1 MRSDEIAV
9 SRQGNLAVINHTQF
23 EIKFNLS
30 KGTWDY
36 IDEGGDT
43 IIRDGCTQITL
54 GDGSVVKTE
63 DAGTREFIT
72 ELPQTDAFGS
82 YHQIRFSHEAT
93 GKGVRINTYLK
104 CYAAHPAIHLKVG
117 VENLKS
123 EPLRLDSVTVLGVS
137 ANRGAVLLGG
147 LPSDYHLFINMPPVS
162 PGVSRRIYE
171 GFLLS
176 ETDAMHPSNDG
187 VLCDT
192 KGGKALVFGFL
203 TTEKWW
209 PRIQVGCQKNNGR
222 GSQGQ
227 NVKSSAVGVNPW
239 ALYHD
244 CRQQCNSGKEMTS
257 ETAYINFTDKAS
269 AAYEHY
275 TSQIAA
281 RNIAHERPLIEAQ
294 PTVEYNTPA
303 IVWTLSDA
311 DGSLDANAI
320 LTQTDAL
327 AEHPMFQPNCPGGI
341 DCIQLNAVSESE
353 LGVFTQGAEVSVS
366 QNREEIK
373 AITRRI
379 RAKGFKAGIRFNP
392 FCAALDSAL
401 VQSHP
406 DYCIQEKTAS
416 RGGRRYSRDRSAR
429 NGYKPATI
437 HLPESGKEVALLD
450 VSHPE
455 VQSRIREQMK
465 QVVGECGYS
474 LINADFTA
482 YTVGLTNASHNLHW
496 HDSSL
501 TSVQLYRLAGKLLK
515 DAINEARLE
524 NVHLKDDVLLAGYNT
539 VPGPCIGSIDVNTP
553 LLTPLLSTVGTAS
566 NRASDS
572 WHHQRGTKHRLS
584 RYAAHMREHNVLWG
598 HVFGEIAVDEPR
610 PVNEAIVEV
619 TAAALSGGTVFCT
632 DQFGI
637 LTSSRAGH
645 LAKILP
651 LIGKAATP
659 VDLYDEPFPKI
670 WSLPMST
677 PREAWYLAAVFNWND
692 YEDDAYFE
700 LEALGLPKS
709 KEFLV
714 HDFWMR
720 QYLGK
725 VSDSV
730 TLLNILPR
738 SVKLLCFREEQD
750 VPQLLATDM
759 HYTQG
764 GVEILSAGW
773 DRHSQ
778 SYMIVCKP
786 LRQAEGTCFIHV
798 PDDYL
803 PISVATHGS
812 DYRYNWDE
820 PIYKLT
826 FTGAKPDQLVQAS
839 IHFAKTSGGTL

>member
-54 GDGSVVKTE
+54 DDGSVVKTE

-227 NVKSSAVGVNPW
+227 NVKLSAVGVNPW

-244 CRQQCNSGKEMTS
+244 CRQQCNSGKEITS

-281 RNIAHERPLIEAQ
+281 PNIAHERPLIEAQ
-294 PTVEYNTPA
+294 PTLEYNPPA
-303 IVWTLSDA
+303 IVWTISDA
-311 DGSLDANAI
+311 EGSLDANAI

-465 QVVGECGYS
+465 QVVERMWVFTHQRRLYS
-474 LINADFTA
+474 LYGRAHECFT
-482 YTVGLTNASHNLHW
+482 
-496 HDSSL
+496 
-501 TSVQLYRLAGKLLK
+501 QLALA
-515 DAINEARLE
+515 
-524 NVHLKDDVLLAGYNT
+524 
-539 VPGPCIGSIDVNTP
+539 
-553 LLTPLLSTVGTAS
+553 
-566 NRASDS
+566 
-572 WHHQRGTKHRLS
+572 
-584 RYAAHMREHNVLWG
+584 
-598 HVFGEIAVDEPR
+598 
-610 PVNEAIVEV
+610 
-619 TAAALSGGTVFCT
+619 
-632 DQFGI
+632 
-637 LTSSRAGH
+637 
-645 LAKILP
+645 
-651 LIGKAATP
+651 
-659 VDLYDEPFPKI
+659 
-670 WSLPMST
+670 
-677 PREAWYLAAVFNWND
+677 
-692 YEDDAYFE
+692 
-700 LEALGLPKS
+700 
-709 KEFLV
+709 
-714 HDFWMR
+714 
-720 QYLGK
+720 
-725 VSDSV
+725 
-730 TLLNILPR
+730 
-738 SVKLLCFREEQD
+738 
-750 VPQLLATDM
+750 
-759 HYTQG
+759 
-764 GVEILSAGW
+764 
-773 DRHSQ
+773 
-778 SYMIVCKP
+778 
-786 LRQAEGTCFIHV
+786 
-798 PDDYL
+798 
-803 PISVATHGS
+803 
-812 DYRYNWDE
+812 
-820 PIYKLT
+820 
-826 FTGAKPDQLVQAS
+826 
-839 IHFAKTSGGTL
+839 

>member
-1 MRSDEIAV
+1 MRSDAITI
-9 SRQGNLAVINHTQF
+9 SRQGNLAVINHTKF

-36 IDEGGDT
+36 IDENGGT

-54 GDGSVVKTE
+54 DDGSVVKTE

-72 ELPQTDAFGS
+72 EPPGTDTFGD

-104 CYAAHPAIHLKVG
+104 CYAAQPAIHLKVG
-117 VENLKS
+117 IENLKS
-123 EPLRLDSVTVLGVS
+123 KPLQLGSVTVLGVS
-137 ANRGAVLLGG
+137 ANRGAVSLGG

-162 PGVSRRIYE
+162 PGVSKRLYE

-209 PRIQVGCQKNNGR
+209 PRIQVGCQKNGGR
-222 GSQGQ
+222 GSQAQGR
-227 NVKSSAVGVNPW
+227 KSSTSGVNPW
-239 ALYHD
+239 ALYHECGQRCD
-244 CRQQCNSGKEMTS
+244 SGEEITS

-275 TSQIAA
+275 TSLIGM
-281 RNIAHERPLIEAQ
+281 RNIADESDLTEVQGTRMP
-294 PTVEYNTPA
+294 NT
-303 IVWTLSDA
+303 VWTLSDT
-311 DGSLDANAI
+311 DGSLDADAI
-320 LTQTDAL
+320 LTQADAL
-327 AEHPMFQPNCPGGI
+327 AENPLFQPGCPSGI
-341 DCIQLNAVSESE
+341 DYIQLDAISESE
-353 LGVFTQGAEVSVS
+353 LGIFTKSSETSVS
-366 QNREEIK
+366 QDREEMK
-373 AITRRI
+373 AVTSHI

-392 FCAALDSAL
+392 FCAPLDSEF
-401 VQSHP
+401 VQNHP
-406 DYCIQEKTAS
+406 DYCIQERTAS
-416 RGGRRYSRDRSAR
+416 RGGRRYSRNHRAR
-429 NGYKPATI
+429 NNYKPATV

-455 VQSRIREQMK
+455 VQSRIREQIK
-465 QVVGECGYS
+465 QVVTECGYS

-482 YTVGLTNASHNLHW
+482 YTIGLTNASHNLRW
-496 HDSSL
+496 RDNSL
-501 TSVQLYRLAGKLLK
+501 TSVQLYRLAGELLR
-515 DAINEARLE
+515 DAINETRSE
-524 NVHLKDDVLLAGYNT
+524 NVLLKDDVLLAGYNA

-553 LLTPLLSTVGTAS
+553 LLSPLLSDVGAAS
-566 NRASDS
+566 NRSNDT

-584 RYAAHMREHNVLWG
+584 RYAAHLREHNVLWG
-598 HVFGEIAVDEPR
+598 HVFGEIAVDKPR
-610 PVNEAIVEV
+610 PINEAIVEM

-632 DQFGI
+632 DAFSK
-637 LTSSRAGH
+637 LTASRAGH
-645 LAKILP
+645 LAKIFP
-651 LIGKAATP
+651 LVGKAAIP

-670 WSLPMST
+670 WSLPLST
-677 PREAWYLAAVFNWND
+677 PHEAWHIVAVFNWED

-725 VSDSV
+725 VSQSV
-730 TLLNILPR
+730 TLLNIPPR
-738 SVKLLCFREEQD
+738 SAKLLCFREEQD

-773 DRHSQ
+773 DVHSQ

-798 PDDYL
+798 PDGYL
-803 PISVATHGS
+803 PINVATYGS
-812 DYRYNWDE
+812 DYQYNWDK
-820 PIYKLT
+820 PICRLT
-826 FTGAKPDQLVQAS
+826 FTGTQPDQLVHAS
-839 IHFAKTSGGTL
+839 VHFTKTSGGNL